1 VYEGMCVTLFLKL
14 LWCACK
20 GVINFGRLAL
30 FDNVLLML
38 STPDKS
44 VNQTNLLLGD
54 YRTLN

>member
-1 VYEGMCVTLFLKL
+1 MTLFLKL

-20 GVINFGRLAL
+20 GVINFRRLAL

-38 STPDKS
+38 STADKS
-44 VNQTNLLLGD
+44 VNQTKLLLGD

>member
-1 VYEGMCVTLFLKL
+1 MTLFLKL

-20 GVINFGRLAL
+20 SVINLERLAL

-44 VNQTNLLLGD
+44 VNQPNLLWGD

>member
-1 VYEGMCVTLFLKL
+1 MCVTLFLKL

-20 GVINFGRLAL
+20 GVINFRRLAL

-38 STPDKS
+38 STADKS